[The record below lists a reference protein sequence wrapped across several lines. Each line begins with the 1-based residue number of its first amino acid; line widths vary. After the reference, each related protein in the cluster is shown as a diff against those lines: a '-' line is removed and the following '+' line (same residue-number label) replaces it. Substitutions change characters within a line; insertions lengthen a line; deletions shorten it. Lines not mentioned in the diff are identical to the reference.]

1 MTYITHRTFRTD
13 ESMDFFLSYANANHS
28 VQLGFFKYIYIY
40 IYVGLSHCVY
50 TYFTHAESKLK
61 SDNFDSLF
69 NLCDFCGI
77 SV

>member
-40 IYVGLSHCVY
+40 IYMWGYHTVY
-50 TYFTHAESKLK
+50 IHTLHMLNQS
-61 SDNFDSLF
+61 
-69 NLCDFCGI
+69 
-77 SV
+77 